1 MKNICRFIAIW
12 SISLSLVL
20 SACAT
25 TEDRSG
31 SSDPGAD
38 KTCREGVCVEI
49 DVAQPIVL
57 NQPAAVTITISS
69 TVDKPG
75 LSIKLQASPTNVTF
89 GPDTIWQYD
98 AAANHSKVFNS
109 TVTFTSPGEYLIAA
123 GVFWKGSPLL
133 VNQDRV
139 IIGNNGGTVNP
150 TFNASPTSDLFL
162 PSTPQP

>member
-1 MKNICRFIAIW
+1 MKNVCRFIAVWAIV
-12 SISLSLVL
+12 LSLVL

-25 TEDRSG
+25 SGGSSG

-38 KTCREGVCVEI
+38 KTCQEGVCAEI

-57 NQPAAVTITISS
+57 NQPTDVTITISS

-98 AAANHSKVFNS
+98 AAANQSQVFSS

-139 IIGNNGGTVNP
+139 VISNNGGTVNP
-150 TFNASPTSDLFL
+150 TLNASPTSDLFL
-162 PSTPQP
+162 PSTP